1 MTVPGMQSG
10 DRAKKN
16 DRQRSADGFG
26 GTLRKVGDGTVNVT
40 VREPGR
46 FFALCLDVIRAMFQR
61 PFQWREFLEQSW
73 FIVSVTAI
81 PTALVAVPFGAIL
94 SLQVGGLIR
103 QLGAQSY
110 TGATAVV
117 AIVREASPLVTALLI
132 AGAAGSA
139 MCADIGSR
147 KIREEIDAM
156 EVLGINPLHRL
167 VVPRMLACAF
177 IGLFLNGLVSV
188 VGLLGG
194 YVFNVMLQGGTPGA
208 YLASFNAIAQLPD
221 LLQAEFK
228 AFVFGLTAGLVA
240 AYKGLNAKG
249 GPKGVGDAVN
259 QTVVITFMLLFL
271 ENFVIS
277 ALYFQFVP
285 QKGM

>member
-1 MTVPGMQSG
+1 MSTPGIG
-10 DRAKKN
+10 AN
-16 DRQRSADGFG
+16 QREGKRRGGSPGALSKISDGAA
-26 GTLRKVGDGTVNVT
+26 NVAIK
-40 VREPGR
+40 EPGR
-46 FFALCLDVIRAMFQR
+46 FFALVLDTFRAVFQW
-61 PFQWREFLEQSW
+61 PFQWREFIQQSW
-73 FIVSVTAI
+73 FIVSVTVVPTMLVAI
-81 PTALVAVPFGAIL
+81 PFGGIL

-117 AIVREASPLVTALLI
+117 AIVREASPLVTSLLV

-167 VVPRMLACAF
+167 VVPRMFACAF
-177 IGLFLNGLVSV
+177 IALFLNGLVSV
-188 VGLLGG
+188 VGLVGG
-194 YVFNVMLQGGTPGA
+194 YVFNVVLQDGTPGA

-228 AFVFGLTAGLVA
+228 AFVFGITAGLVA

-271 ENFVIS
+271 ENFIIS

>member
-1 MTVPGMQSG
+1 MTRPTPRDAEGGRTGRGIGASLRPV
-10 DRAKKN
+10 
-16 DRQRSADGFG
+16 ADGAYNL
-26 GTLRKVGDGTVNVT
+26 TIK
-40 VREPGR
+40 EPGR
-46 FFALCLDVIRAMFQR
+46 FFALALDTFRAVAQR
-61 PFQWREFLEQSW
+61 PFQWREFIQQAW
-73 FIVSVTAI
+73 FIVGVTVL
-81 PTALVAVPFGAIL
+81 PTALVAIPFGAIL

-103 QLGAQSY
+103 QIGAQAF
-110 TGATAVV
+110 TGATAVL

-139 MCADIGSR
+139 MCADLGAR

-167 VVPRMLACAF
+167 VVPRMFACAF
-177 IGLFLNGLVSV
+177 VALFLNGLVSV
-188 VGLLGG
+188 VGICGG

-208 YLASFNAIAQLPD
+208 YLSSFNAAAQLPD
-221 LLQAEFK
+221 LVQAEIK
-228 AFVFGLTAGLVA
+228 AFIFGITAGLVA

-259 QTVVITFMLLFL
+259 QTVVITFMLLFV
-271 ENFVIS
+271 ENFLIS